1 MGIRNFP
8 KVFTRQRRSWESKF
22 ASTIFAYY
30 KSVFHY
36 PNDYTFCVLKPM
48 ILGATPQSLNAALLL
63 SIMIHSL
70 SVLLCYILI
79 LRKLVKIIL
88 QSKLE
93 E

>member
-1 MGIRNFP
+1 
-8 KVFTRQRRSWESKF
+8 
-22 ASTIFAYY
+22 
-30 KSVFHY
+30 
-36 PNDYTFCVLKPM
+36 M